1 MAATGVSVAERL
13 AIIQECNQ
21 LLARFALANDARDAD
36 TLAEMFV
43 EDGIFIRPTK
53 PDQPYAGREVIREAF
68 RAKPAAL
75 VTRHVVANTVVDV
88 VSASEARAQSYLL
101 LYTAPATETGLPK
114 ADAKQLFG
122 AFDDRIVRD
131 SDGVWKFRERRGSLA
146 MTIGG

>member
-1 MAATGVSVAERL
+1 MPATDVPARERV

-21 LLARFALANDARDAD
+21 LIARFALANDARDAD
-36 TLAEMFV
+36 ALAEMFV
-43 EDGIFIRPTK
+43 EDGVFIRPTK
-53 PDQPYAGREVIREAF
+53 PDQPYTGREAIREAF
-68 RAKPAAL
+68 RAKPASL
-75 VTRHVVANTVVDV
+75 VTRHVVANIIVDV
-88 VSASEARAQSYLL
+88 VSAAEATAQSYLL
-101 LYTAPATETGLPK
+101 LYTAPAPETGLPK